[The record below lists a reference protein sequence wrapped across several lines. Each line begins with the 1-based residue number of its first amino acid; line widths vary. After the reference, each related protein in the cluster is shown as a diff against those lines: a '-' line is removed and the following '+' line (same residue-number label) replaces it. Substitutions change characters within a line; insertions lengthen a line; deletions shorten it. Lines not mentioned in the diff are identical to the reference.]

1 MNAKFLLDQIMKQA
15 SGSGG
20 SRQGGSHG
28 SGQGSSQGSGS
39 QGGFDVQGLLNSV
52 TSQLSGSRGSSS
64 GGGMDMKSLLGGG
77 ALGMLMGSK
86 RGRSM
91 GGKAAKYG
99 AIAGIGMLAWKAW
112 QKSQASSGGGG
123 QAPVDETARAQE
135 GQPLEE
141 LGGQAQEQRSLGV
154 LQAVIMAARADGH
167 IDAQERALIGDQI
180 QQLGA
185 DDELHAWVE
194 RQLQAPLDAQALAS
208 QADSPQAA
216 REMYLASAA
225 VVDDQNGMER
235 AWLDELGTALSL
247 DENVRRELE
256 RQLPQD

>member
-1 MNAKFLLDQIMKQA
+1 MNAKYLLDQLMKQA
-15 SGSGG
+15 GGSSSGG
-20 SRQGGSHG
+20 SS
-28 SGQGSSQGSGS
+28 SGK
-39 QGGFDVQGLLNSV
+39 GGFDVQGLINSV
-52 TSQLSGSRGSSS
+52 SSQLSGGSSS
-64 GGGMDMKSLLGGG
+64 SSSGGGGMDMKSLLGGG

-91 GGKAAKYG
+91 GGKAIKYG
-99 AIAGIGMLAWKAW
+99 AIAGVGMLAWKAW
-112 QKSQASSGGGG
+112 QKSRGGDEATPASQGAQSG
-123 QAPVDETARAQE
+123 E
-135 GQPLEE
+135 GAPLEE
-141 LGGQAQEQRSLGV
+141 LGGEAQERRSLEV

-167 IDAQERALIGDQI
+167 IDAQERALISEQI

-194 RQLQAPLDAQALAS
+194 RQLQAPLDAHALAS

-225 VVDDQNGMER
+225 VIDDQNAMER

-256 RQLPQD
+256 RQLEGQG